1 MKNKL
6 LFLLKYY
13 LFWIF
18 LSLVAKAIF
27 LFYQGNEASILTGGD
42 YVRIFFR
49 GLRLDLSLGGYIMML
64 SCLIMAVTPFVREQ
78 VVRKLF
84 SGITIVLL
92 IVFSGIMT
100 VDLELF
106 KSWGIIWM
114 LPLWYT

>member
-27 LFYQGNEASILTGGD
+27 LFYQGNEASTLTGGD

-49 GLRLDLSLGGYIMML
+49 GLRLDLSLG
-64 SCLIMAVTPFVREQ
+64 
-78 VVRKLF
+78 
-84 SGITIVLL
+84 
-92 IVFSGIMT
+92 
-100 VDLELF
+100 
-106 KSWGIIWM
+106 
-114 LPLWYT
+114 